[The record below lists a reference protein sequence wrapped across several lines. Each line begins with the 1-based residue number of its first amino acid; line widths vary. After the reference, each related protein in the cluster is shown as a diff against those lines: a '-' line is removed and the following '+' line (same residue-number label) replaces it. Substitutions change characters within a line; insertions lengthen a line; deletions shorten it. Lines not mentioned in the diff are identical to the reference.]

1 MIESHFTPPESN
13 MRVPRGLFL
22 HGPVGTGKSMLM
34 DSFFEMIPE
43 YVCKKRVHFHSF
55 MQDVHS
61 RIHRLKQEDLAK
73 NGRNFQ
79 IDTTLERNPIY
90 RVAIQI
96 SSEVSLLCFDEFQ
109 VTDVADALI
118 LSQLFSILFSRGTV
132 VVATSNR
139 PPSDSCSSSNPYML

>member
-96 SSEVSLLCFDEFQ
+96 SSEVSLLCFDEFHDI
-109 VTDVADALI
+109 TYKPICFKTTYALCTNHMGFFMCYFTNS
-118 LSQLFSILFSRGTV
+118 LHV
-132 VVATSNR
+132 
-139 PPSDSCSSSNPYML
+139 

>member
-22 HGPVGTGKSMLM
+22 HGPVGTGKSM
-34 DSFFEMIPE
+34 
-43 YVCKKRVHFHSF
+43 
-55 MQDVHS
+55 
-61 RIHRLKQEDLAK
+61 KQEDLAK

-139 PPSDSCSSSNPYML
+139 PPSDSCLSSNPYML